1 MMNLFSLGTA
11 LGLLLVSSIGGWGVV
26 VLVLSWA
33 RVPRLP
39 ADRISSPDGRPACAG
54 RTTK

>member
-39 ADRISSPDGRPACAG
+39 AARISSPDGRPACAG
-54 RTTK
+54 RTAK